1 MSISSGSEPGRGG
14 VPFGDQY
21 RRLRAGQPVPPDV
34 RQGVRHQVDELA
46 QRKSDAGLRR
56 RLNSAVQ
63 DRWIRSRGTQLAV
76 RAKDHG
82 EDAIVI
88 SGELLLTARTWADP
102 VARAYVTRRGLSP
115 APLGCADLESRLVR
129 VVTSGPTTADFLE
142 DTVSELRARG
152 FAASLTHITPLSP
165 VMKTSSAVA
174 APAAE
179 TFPEYLEASTGS
191 GTGARVAIVDT
202 GIDATLRGDGWLTEI
217 ERRPTDDP
225 TTHGHDVNIDPLDND
240 PADDLLDLS
249 AGHGTFVGGI
259 VAQVA
264 PGADI
269 SVYRALSAGGTGSE
283 IEVACQLIDAVRDGA
298 QLVNL
303 SLGTQTQYDQPS
315 LAIAAALEV
324 VREIEIERGQD
335 VLIVAA
341 AGNFGDTVPTWPAA
355 FRRVVAVGSLTAD
368 LRPSVFSSRGWWVD
382 CSAVGEGILSTY
394 VAGTQSPDFTSDP
407 ATFGPDSFARW
418 SGTSFA
424 APQVVGAVARLMNE
438 RGLDARPAY
447 VELLAM
453 GRPLPDFGQ
462 AFDILPGV

>member
-1 MSISSGSEPGRGG
+1 MSISSGREPGTDGD
-14 VPFGDQY
+14 PFGDQY
-21 RRLRAGQPVPPDV
+21 RRLRGGQPVAADV
-34 RQGVRHQVDELA
+34 RLAVRRQVDELA

-56 RLNSAVQ
+56 RLNTAVQ

-76 RAKDHG
+76 RAKDRG

-88 SGELLLTARTWADP
+88 SGELLLTSRTWADP
-102 VARAYVTRRGLSP
+102 VARAYVTRRGLNP

-129 VVTSGPTTADFLE
+129 VVSSRPTTADHLE
-142 DTVSELRARG
+142 DTVAELRARG
-152 FAASLTHITPLSP
+152 FAASLTHITPLAP

-179 TFPEYLEASTGS
+179 TFPEYVQVSTGEGS
-191 GTGARVAIVDT
+191 GARVAVVDT
-202 GIDATLRGDGWLTEI
+202 GIDAAVRTDGWLSEI
-217 ERRPTDDP
+217 PRRPVDDP
-225 TTHGHDVNIDPLDND
+225 AIPGDDVNIDPLDND
-240 PADDLLDLS
+240 PPDGLLDLS
-249 AGHGTFVGGI
+249 AGHGTFVSGV

-264 PGADI
+264 PGVDI
-269 SVYRALSAGGTGSE
+269 TVYRALSAGGTGSE
-283 IEVACQLIDAVRDGA
+283 IEVACKLIAAVRDGA

-303 SLGTQTQYDQPS
+303 SLGTQTQFDQPS

-355 FRRVVAVGSLTAD
+355 FRRVVAVGALTAD

-382 CSAVGEGILSTY
+382 CATVGEGILSTY
-394 VAGTQSPDFTSDP
+394 VAGEQSPDFTNEP
-407 ATFGPDSFARW
+407 ASFEQDSFARW

-438 RGLDARPAY
+438 RGLDARAAY
-447 VELLAM
+447 VQLLAL
-453 GRPLPDFGQ
+453 GKPLPDFGQ
-462 AFDILPGV
+462 AFSILPGV

>member
-1 MSISSGSEPGRGG
+1 MSIPSGRGPG
-14 VPFGDQY
+14 AGGDPFGGEY
-21 RRLRAGQPVPPDV
+21 RRLRAGQAVTSEV
-34 RQGVRHQVDELA
+34 QQAIRRQVDELA
-46 QRKSDAGLRR
+46 LRKTDAGLRR
-56 RLNSAVQ
+56 RLNTAVQ

-76 RAKDHG
+76 RRKDRG

-88 SGELLLTARTWADP
+88 SGELLLTTRTWEDP

-115 APLGCADLESRLVR
+115 APVGCADLESRLVR
-129 VVTSGPTTADFLE
+129 VVTSGPTTPEHLE
-142 DTVSELRARG
+142 DTVAELRARG

-179 TFPEYLEASTGS
+179 TFPDYVKASTGDGS
-191 GTGARVAIVDT
+191 GARVAVVDT
-202 GIDATLRGDGWLTEI
+202 GIDAVIRGDGWLTEVP
-217 ERRPTDDP
+217 RQPVDDTATDVN
-225 TTHGHDVNIDPLDND
+225 DVNIDPLDND
-240 PADDLLDLS
+240 PADGLLDLS
-249 AGHGTFVGGI
+249 AGHGTFVSGI
-259 VAQVA
+259 VVQVA
-264 PGADI
+264 PGVDL

-283 IEVACQLIDAVRDGA
+283 IEVACKLIAAVRDGA

-303 SLGTQTQYDQPS
+303 SLGTQTQFDQPS

-324 VREIEIERGQD
+324 VREIEKERGED

-382 CSAVGEGILSTY
+382 CATVGEGILSPY
-394 VAGTQSPDFTSDP
+394 VAGEQSPDFTNEP

-424 APQVVGAVARLMNE
+424 APQIVGAVARLMHE
-438 RGLDARPAY
+438 RGLDARAAY
-447 VELLAM
+447 IELLAL

-462 AFDILPGV
+462 AFSILPGV

>member
-1 MSISSGSEPGRGG
+1 MSISSGREPGAGG
-14 VPFGDQY
+14 EPFGDQY
-21 RRLRAGQPVPPDV
+21 RRLRAGEAVPSDV
-34 RQGVRHQVDELA
+34 RLAVRRQVDELS
-46 QRKSDAGLRR
+46 QRKTDAGLRR
-56 RLNSAVQ
+56 RLNTAVQ

-76 RAKDHG
+76 RRKERG
-82 EDAIVI
+82 EEAIVI
-88 SGELLLTARTWADP
+88 SGELLLTTLTWSDP
-102 VARAYVTRRGLSP
+102 NARAYVTRRGLAP
-115 APLGCADLESRLVR
+115 APLGCAELESRLVR
-129 VVTSGPTTADFLE
+129 VVTSAPTTAEHLE
-142 DTVSELRARG
+142 DTVAELRARG
-152 FAASLTHITPLSP
+152 FAASLTHITPLAP

-179 TFPEYLEASTGS
+179 TFPEYVEVSTGDGS
-191 GTGARVAIVDT
+191 GARVAVVDT
-202 GIDATLRGDGWLTEI
+202 GIDAVIRGDGWLTEI
-217 ERRPTDDP
+217 PRQPADDAATDVN
-225 TTHGHDVNIDPLDND
+225 DVNIDPLDND
-240 PADDLLDLS
+240 PADGLLDLS
-249 AGHGTFVGGI
+249 AGHGTFVSGI

-264 PGADI
+264 PGVDI

-283 IEVACQLIDAVRDGA
+283 IEVACKLIAAVRDGA

-303 SLGTQTQYDQPS
+303 SLGTQTQFDQPS

-324 VREIEIERGQD
+324 VREIEKERGQD

-382 CSAVGEGILSTY
+382 CATVGEGILAPY
-394 VAGTQSPDFTSDP
+394 VAGEQSPDFTNEP

-424 APQVVGAVARLMNE
+424 APQIVGAVARIMNE
-438 RGLDARPAY
+438 RGLEPRPAY
-447 VELLAM
+447 IQLLSM

-462 AFDILPGV
+462 AFSILPGV